1 MTAPARTLSM
11 SRPLLLRVLRRRRR
25 APKPH
30 RGAQACAAWASLTTL
45 VLLAAAPTAARTEA
59 STEVRGDK
67 AAAASA
73 SADAAPL
80 AADEAS
86 NLDRLRQ
93 RLAEKLGAT
102 APEPRLNPSL
112 MRVTTR
118 ADEGAKT
125 SVAAPARGKRAVRPS
140 EHPTSARASAHGGP
154 GQGEA
159 LPPGSWS
166 YEGARGPAHWAELDP
181 ANALCTSGRRQS
193 PIDIRGGVAV
203 ELEPIRFDYRPSE
216 FVVIDDGHTILAR
229 LAPGNTMAV
238 GGRRFALRQMHFHH
252 PAEERIDSRGFDMS
266 LHLVHEDDEGRL
278 AVLALLLQRGD
289 EPQPVV
295 QRVWNDLPLERGVEQ
310 PASQPIDP
318 AALLPADRAYATY
331 MGSLTTPPCSED
343 VLWLVMRQPLSVTQ
357 AQIDV
362 FTHLYPMNARPLQS
376 AAGRLIKQ
384 SR

>member
-1 MTAPARTLSM
+1 MTAPPRALSM

-30 RGAQACAAWASLTTL
+30 RGAQACAAWALLTTL

-73 SADAAPL
+73 AADAAPL

-102 APEPRLNPSL
+102 APGTGAPAGVV
-112 MRVTTR
+112 RVTSRSEAAAGGEATPVRRTR
-118 ADEGAKT
+118 AR
-125 SVAAPARGKRAVRPS
+125 APAHVRKPPRRGPWS
-140 EHPTSARASAHGGP
+140 YDGEGGP
-154 GQGEA
+154 A
-159 LPPGSWS
+159 F
-166 YEGARGPAHWAELDP
+166 WAELDP
-181 ANALCTSGRRQS
+181 AFALCATGRRQS

-203 ELEPIRFDYRPSE
+203 ELEPIRFDYRPSD
-216 FVVIDDGHTILAR
+216 FAVIDDGHTILAR

-252 PAEERIDSRGFDMS
+252 PAEERIDGRRFDMS